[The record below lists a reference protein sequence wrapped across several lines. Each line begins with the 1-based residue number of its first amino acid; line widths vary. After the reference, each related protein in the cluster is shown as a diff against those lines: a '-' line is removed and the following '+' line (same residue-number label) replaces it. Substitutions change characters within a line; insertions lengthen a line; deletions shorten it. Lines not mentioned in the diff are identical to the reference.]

1 MRLSNRGK
9 ASYFNFIHSF
19 LVVLLFSG
27 IAFFLFERYVY
38 KKFGI
43 EEYLFLL
50 IPFSLLSIFYAR
62 GKQIFEYDS
71 DGETLTIKNRNILP
85 MFFASSSDEFPK
97 YKVINYNI
105 LNALILKRLY
115 LTIHSKKS
123 NSIILKYDISNLTK
137 KEINDLKHS
146 LSKIANFNKE
156 KGYYTSKEK
165 D

>member
-1 MRLSNRGK
+1 MRLSNKGK
-9 ASYFNFIHSF
+9 APYFNFIHTF
-19 LVVLLFSG
+19 LVVLLLSG

-50 IPFSLLSIFYAR
+50 IPFSLLTIFYAR

-71 DGETLTIKNRNILP
+71 DGETLTIKNRHILP
-85 MFFASSSDEFPK
+85 MFFAATSDEFPK
-97 YKVINYNI
+97 YKVITYNVI
-105 LNALILKRLY
+105 DALILKRLY
-115 LTIHSKKS
+115 LTLHSKKS
-123 NSIILKYDISNLTK
+123 NSIILKYDISTLSK
-137 KEINDLKHS
+137 LEINDLKHS
-146 LSKIANFNKE
+146 LSKIVNFNKE